1 MSTRTYKVKYHQV
14 VKLLLIECTGEVEA
28 SSKDEA
34 LEKFLD
40 KDLSQVKNIAK
51 EKVFEDVDRI
61 KDTVLE
67 IVSVKLK
74 KNI

>member
-14 VKLLLIECTGEVEA
+14 VKLLLIECTGEVKA